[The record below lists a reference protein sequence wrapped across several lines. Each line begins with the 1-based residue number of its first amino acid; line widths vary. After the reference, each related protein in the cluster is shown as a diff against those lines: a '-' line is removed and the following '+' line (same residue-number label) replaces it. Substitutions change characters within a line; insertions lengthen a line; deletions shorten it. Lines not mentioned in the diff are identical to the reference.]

1 MNSLILLFVLAA
13 GLIVGGGPSSD
24 TLWMI
29 RAELLVVRLPEQR
42 AIQFQE
48 QLRNANRVSVAQTE
62 LLALVQKGEAELVD
76 WPIVTTR
83 SGNRAVSENVR
94 EVRYAIE
101 FAPPK
106 DLGLRGVAPGLD
118 SVPTPS
124 APDAPKPARTKGTP
138 MQTEEGANILAGVPK
153 TFETR
158 NSGVTFEL
166 EPVVSWDGKTID
178 AQLAVAHIS
187 LLGYRKE
194 KLETVGRHTLVIE
207 QPEFYTRRV
216 STNVTLK
223 SGEPHLLSFHK
234 LADPPGM
241 VELMLV
247 TMTQIEAGK
256 WDYPGRAGAPAPEPT
271 KPPASEAK

>member
-1 MNSLILLFVLAA
+1 
-13 GLIVGGGPSSD
+13 
-24 TLWMI
+24 MI

-42 AIQFQE
+42 AVVFQE
-48 QLRNANRVSVAQTE
+48 QLRDANRVNAAQAE
-62 LLALVQKGEAELVD
+62 LIALVQKKEAELVD
-76 WPIVTTR
+76 WPTVTTR
-83 SGNRAVSENVR
+83 SGNRAVTENVR

-101 FAPPK
+101 FAPPR
-106 DLGLRGVAPGLD
+106 DLGKAGATPGID

-124 APDAPKPARTKGTP
+124 APDAPKSTKPKSAP
-138 MQTEEGANILAGVPK
+138 MQTAEGANVLAGVPK

-158 NSGVTFEL
+158 NTGISFEL
-166 EPVVSWDGKTID
+166 EAVVSRDGKAID
-178 AQLAVAHIS
+178 AQIAVAHIS

-223 SGEPHLLSFHK
+223 GGETHLLSFHK
-234 LADPPGM
+234 LTDPPGM

-256 WDYPGRAGAPAPEPT
+256 WDYPANPLAPEPAKPPAPE
-271 KPPASEAK
+271 AK